1 MYTVELD
8 PIAAEQAD
16 TLPPTAINAFLELRA
31 LLELQP
37 WNGLP
42 LNPDNPKANMLTQTF
57 GDAGMT
63 TYFIVDHL
71 RLVYVVR
78 VDWLG

>member
-8 PIAAEQAD
+8 PIAAEQAGSP
-16 TLPPTAINAFLELRA
+16 PPTAINAFLELRA

-57 GDAGMT
+57 GDAGMAT
-63 TYFIVDHL
+63 LWRSIIGSRGLTCGYAA
-71 RLVYVVR
+71 
-78 VDWLG
+78 W